1 MCLFTACGEI
11 SSEVKVKSMKID
23 AISTQRQQ
31 SMSREAGASGRAH
44 VADTNTDFSA
54 ELEDQQGS
62 LTREQLEELLKKI
75 DEQGAR
81 LTNTPTYDEL
91 KEYRTLVK
99 EFVGEA
105 VSRMYSLH
113 TSAGWDRMGRQKV
126 YTTVR
131 KIDRELEDMAE
142 DIRLGQADA
151 LTIVARQD
159 AIRGM
164 LVDLYS

>member
-1 MCLFTACGEI
+1 MPHGKNVAGA
-11 SSEVKVKSMKID
+11 ID
-23 AISTQRQQ
+23 AIL
-31 SMSREAGASGRAH
+31 
-44 VADTNTDFSA
+44 ADAA
-54 ELEDQQGS
+54 ERGQNVVIAYMTKAE
-62 LTREQLEELLKKI
+62 REQLEELLKKI

-91 KEYRTLVK
+91 KEYRSLVK

-131 KIDRELEDMAE
+131 KIDRELENMAE

-151 LTIVARQD
+151 LSIVASQD